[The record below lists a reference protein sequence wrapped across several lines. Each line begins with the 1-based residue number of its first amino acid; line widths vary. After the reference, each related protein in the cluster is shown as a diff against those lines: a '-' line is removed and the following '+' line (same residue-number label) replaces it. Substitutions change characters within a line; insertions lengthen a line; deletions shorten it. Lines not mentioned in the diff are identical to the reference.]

1 MAEGTTTTRVITLG
15 GAKGGAGSTLVASG
29 LAIFLAQLGKRVL
42 FVDAHPQGPCVAA
55 HLGTL
60 RIDGTL
66 PPWAPTPPDLKGVE
80 TSVPNVRVLEATRED
95 GPYPELPLRHPR
107 ELTRG
112 SGADFA
118 LLDLGSGVR
127 TRTLDAMLD
136 SDAVVTVTTPEPVAV
151 EAVWRLVRH
160 LYARRLTERLR
171 ALDDAGAIDAVAEL
185 TRANAGPPPPV
196 DLARAI
202 GARSQEAASIAWSE
216 LARLRVRLVVNQSRS
231 RADLELGDAI
241 VRVGQQ
247 RMGPVLE
254 FLGHVEYDDAAFLA
268 ARRRRPLL
276 VDAPSAKASRNLE
289 RIARRLLSLDLG
301 RLTAATSHEHAEA
314 PPPPTHYD
322 TLAIDR
328 GASDEEIRRAYRKTR
343 EIYSTESVCLSGL
356 MTGDEVSSI
365 VARVE
370 ESRDVLLD
378 PSRRRPY
385 DLSIAPVG
393 ALPMATGFDDDI
405 DPGAP
410 ISQPSPMPEITPD
423 TEFTGAT
430 LRAVRDARNAD
441 LRDVSARTKI
451 SLQYLRAIEEDEFTA
466 LPAAV
471 YTRGFVVEY
480 AKFLRLDVDQVVR
493 TWFRRY
499 RKSMER

>member
-1 MAEGTTTTRVITLG
+1 
-15 GAKGGAGSTLVASG
+15 
-29 LAIFLAQLGKRVL
+29 
-42 FVDAHPQGPCVAA
+42 
-55 HLGTL
+55 
-60 RIDGTL
+60 
-66 PPWAPTPPDLKGVE
+66 
-80 TSVPNVRVLEATRED
+80 
-95 GPYPELPLRHPR
+95 
-107 ELTRG
+107 
-112 SGADFA
+112 
-118 LLDLGSGVR
+118 
-127 TRTLDAMLD
+127 
-136 SDAVVTVTTPEPVAV
+136 
-151 EAVWRLVRH
+151 
-160 LYARRLTERLR
+160 
-171 ALDDAGAIDAVAEL
+171 
-185 TRANAGPPPPV
+185 
-196 DLARAI
+196 
-202 GARSQEAASIAWSE
+202 
-216 LARLRVRLVVNQSRS
+216 
-231 RADLELGDAI
+231 
-241 VRVGQQ
+241 
-247 RMGPVLE
+247 
-254 FLGHVEYDDAAFLA
+254 
-268 ARRRRPLL
+268 
-276 VDAPSAKASRNLE
+276 
-289 RIARRLLSLDLG
+289 
-301 RLTAATSHEHAEA
+301 
-314 PPPPTHYD
+314 
-322 TLAIDR
+322 
-328 GASDEEIRRAYRKTR
+328 
-343 EIYSTESVCLSGL
+343 